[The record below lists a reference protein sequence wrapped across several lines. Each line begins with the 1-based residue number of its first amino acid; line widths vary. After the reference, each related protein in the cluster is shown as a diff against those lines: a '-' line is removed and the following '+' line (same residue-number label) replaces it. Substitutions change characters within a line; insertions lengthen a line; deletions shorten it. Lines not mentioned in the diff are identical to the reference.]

1 MPKGKWN
8 KVYWASSNELGPS
21 FLLPSTGL
29 LEGIA
34 FSMLHEMPYPY
45 QYHLTSHIGAS
56 HILKSG
62 KGIRCCQYIL
72 WVLSPIHSIS
82 IYMLLWLRIF
92 LFSYHCNS
100 VIPLGVDIWNMSNWS
115 SHQLWVN
122 SLTRLFYVH
131 CHIWAFFSLILMP
144 IRD

>member
-8 KVYWASSNELGPS
+8 KVYRASSNELGPS

-34 FSMLHEMPYPY
+34 FSMLHTNAIPIPIS
-45 QYHLTSHIGAS
+45 SHVS
-56 HILKSG
+56 HRCFTHFKVW

-72 WVLSPIHSIS
+72 WVLSPIHSTS
-82 IYMLLWLRIF
+82 IYMLLWLRFF
-92 LFSYHCNS
+92 LFSYHRNS